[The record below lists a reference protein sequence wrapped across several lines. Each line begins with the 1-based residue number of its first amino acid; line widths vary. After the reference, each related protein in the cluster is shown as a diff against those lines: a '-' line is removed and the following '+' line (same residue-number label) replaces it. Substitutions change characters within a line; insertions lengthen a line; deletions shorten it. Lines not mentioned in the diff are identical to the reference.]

1 MQQYREIRAQSRAG
15 AVWTGK
21 SRRHHRNFLGAYH
34 RGPSSPPLSHPQ
46 QPWCHRT
53 VRAAA
58 QPSPGPAAVRHRGCR
73 THQSRVGAVETQ
85 TPEICNIAEADS
97 SAKSVNPWRGICA
110 SVRAV
115 PGGKGLLAKSHPKAS
130 HRIRSP
136 GEKDGAEIKSS
147 SVAPYGQSL
156 AGGEG
161 APQVSGG
168 PFQQHFNPLSS

>member
-1 MQQYREIRAQSRAG
+1 MGHLLLLFHIRSSPGATGLSEQPPSPRPAPLPSGTVAARPTRAG
-15 AVWTGK
+15 
-21 SRRHHRNFLGAYH
+21 R
-34 RGPSSPPLSHPQ
+34 
-46 QPWCHRT
+46 
-53 VRAAA
+53 
-58 QPSPGPAAVRHRGCR
+58 
-73 THQSRVGAVETQ
+73 GAVETQ

-130 HRIRSP
+130 HCIRSP

-147 SVAPYGQSL
+147 SMAPYGQSL

-161 APQVSGG
+161 APQVRGG

>member
-1 MQQYREIRAQSRAG
+1 MGHLLLLFHICSSPGATGLSEQPPSPRPAPLPSGTVAARPTRAG
-15 AVWTGK
+15 W
-21 SRRHHRNFLGAYH
+21 
-34 RGPSSPPLSHPQ
+34 
-46 QPWCHRT
+46 
-53 VRAAA
+53 
-58 QPSPGPAAVRHRGCR
+58 
-73 THQSRVGAVETQ
+73 GAVETQ

-136 GEKDGAEIKSS
+136 EEKDGAEIKSS
-147 SVAPYGQSL
+147 SVAPYGQNL

-161 APQVSGG
+161 APQVRGG